1 MAAVHARA
9 RGARALAGRHST
21 VSPHRPGGA
30 GARAWTAGM
39 AACITTGCEA
49 LDSALGNGMGAVR
62 ACRVQCAMCA
72 PAAPAEEG
80 LRPGIAAGAVVFI
93 T

>member
-1 MAAVHARA
+1 MIL
-9 RGARALAGRHST
+9 GPDNE
-21 VSPHRPGGA
+21 PHVA

-39 AACITTGCEA
+39 AACITTGCQA

-72 PAAPAEEG
+72 PAEKG

>member
-1 MAAVHARA
+1 MVQLKGGLAPPGPGDMDHGGGPGAGEGGAVV
-9 RGARALAGRHST
+9 AGRHST

-49 LDSALGNGMGAVR
+49 LDSALGNCTGAVR
-62 ACRVQCAMCA
+62 ACRVRVPCAMCA
-72 PAAPAEEG
+72 G
-80 LRPGIAAGAVVFI
+80 
-93 T
+93 